1 MYLSKLIR
9 LFRIK
14 EPFLSQQEMD
24 QEQEALVQAQKK
36 INFAMEVFKSV
47 LELLLGYRLLPN
59 LYAITFFLLSLSSL
73 SSIVLIHLK
82 TKINP
87 LIRVLHSLLFSALYL
102 YKFQTSDFLFIYL
115 IYVSSAIELDAM
127 KVFYYLGFQV
137 IYETLKPENFVLNNG
152 EQIFSWLILCTI
164 YLNLFVTNKKKLS
177 LTFPQF
183 SIAKD
188 AESYRDANNYLIS
201 MKSSSSLFQMQF
213 FIDIQQKVRN
223 HEVLYV
229 NKPFLKKFGAQTN
242 ILRKLEQFILQT
254 DHEYNN
260 EGNKSTDHYFTK
272 STNILESLNHQDL
285 FLQAPFIAQAQLDDQ
300 TYKINMQQCTWK
312 GQQSYAITIIN
323 ITDDQLVMEL
333 KKLDSYKDNI
343 LATVSHDLKNPIG
356 AIYQT
361 LLFVQDDLQKL
372 IQQQQDLQQSVQF
385 IDICIN
391 NIIFLQSFVKDLSDF
406 QMIKMQKLKVFIT
419 EFDILNLCQQ
429 IQQAFQLQLQI
440 KQIEFHI
447 KNKAEDTLIK
457 NDEVRLKQVLFN
469 LISNSSKFTS
479 NGHISLNITDNNQD
493 IQEFYVNVKN
503 QMKQNKSKQSL
514 CQLDEQ
520 LNNLILIT
528 VSDTG
533 VGISDEVKGQ
543 LFKSYSTFD
552 GEKKQNRNGVGLGL
566 MISKQ
571 LCGYIGPLKYI
582 YINSRIGVGTN
593 FQFVIYRVHQDDV
606 DNLDDQ
612 PIQIHQVRYQKIP
625 KQTPQNKQRSVL
637 LVDDELFNNATN
649 KQLFQQCGVNQIQIA
664 YSASEA
670 IQMVKQKQFDM
681 ILLDVNLPDK
691 SGIQCIRDF
700 KKFNK
705 NAKIYIL
712 SAFDDQET
720 RQQCIKEGADRLFQK
735 PLTQKQILNIL

>member
-14 EPFLSQQEMD
+14 EPFLSQQEID
-24 QEQEALVQAQKK
+24 QEQETLIQVQKK
-36 INFAMEVFKSV
+36 INFAMEIFKSV
-47 LELLLGYRLLPN
+47 LEFLLGYRLLPN
-59 LYAITFFLLSLSSL
+59 LYSITFFLLSLSSL
-73 SSIVLIHLK
+73 SSIILIHQK
-82 TKINP
+82 TKIKS
-87 LIRVLHSLLFSALYL
+87 LFRVLHSLLFSALYL
-102 YKFQTSDFLFIYL
+102 HKFQTSDFLIIYL
-115 IYVSSAIELDAM
+115 IYVSSAIELDAL
-127 KVFYYLGFQV
+127 KVFYYVGFQV
-137 IYETLKPENFVLNNG
+137 IYEILKPENFILNNG

-188 AESYRDANNYLIS
+188 ADSYDEQLFDINEKQYLII
-201 MKSSSSLFQMQF
+201 LN
-213 FIDIQQKVRN
+213 VRN

-229 NKPFLKKFGAQTN
+229 NKPFLKKFGAQTS
-242 ILRKLEQFILQT
+242 ILGKLEQFIVQN

-260 EGNKSTDHYFTK
+260 DGNKSTDHYFTK

-285 FLQAPFIAQAQLDDQ
+285 FLQMPFIVQAQLDDQ
-300 TYKINMQQCTWK
+300 IYKVNMQQCTWK
-312 GQQSYAITIIN
+312 GQQSYAINIIN
-323 ITDDQLVMEL
+323 ITDDQMVLEL

-361 LLFVQDDLQKL
+361 LLFVQEDLQKL

-391 NIIFLQSFVKDLSDF
+391 NIQFLQSFVKDLSDF

-419 EFDILNLCQQ
+419 QFDILNIFQQ

-440 KQIEFHI
+440 KQIEFYI
-447 KNKAEDTLIK
+447 QNKVENTQIK

-469 LISNSSKFTS
+469 LISNSSKFTT
-479 NGHISLNITDNNQD
+479 NGQISLSISDNNQD
-493 IQEFYVNVKN
+493 IQEFYINVQN

-514 CQLDEQ
+514 CKIDEQ
-520 LNNLILIT
+520 LNNLLLIT

-552 GEKKQNRNGVGLGL
+552 SEKKQNRNGVGLGL

-582 YINSRIGVGTN
+582 YISSRIGVGTN
-593 FQFVIYRVHQDDV
+593 FQFVIYKTHFDDIENV
-606 DNLDDQ
+606 DDQ

-670 IQMVKQKQFDM
+670 TQMVKQKQFDM
-681 ILLDVNLPDK
+681 ILLDINLPDK
-691 SGIQCIRDF
+691 SGISCIKDF

>member
-14 EPFLSQQEMD
+14 EPFLSQQEID

-36 INFAMEVFKSV
+36 INFVMEVFKSV

-102 YKFQTSDFLFIYL
+102 YKFQTPDFLFIYL

-188 AESYRDANNYLIS
+188 AESSDEQ
-201 MKSSSSLFQMQF
+201 LFDINDKQF
-213 FIDIQQKVRN
+213 LVVLNVRN

-285 FLQAPFIAQAQLDDQ
+285 FLQAPFVAQAQLEDQ
-300 TYKINMQQCTWK
+300 TYKINMQQCIWK

-356 AIYQT
+356 AIHQT
-361 LLFVQDDLQKL
+361 LLFVQDDLQRL

-479 NGHISLNITDNNQD
+479 KGQISLNITDNNQD

-552 GEKKQNRNGVGLGL
+552 SEKKQNRNGVGLGL

-582 YINSRIGVGTN
+582 YINSKIGVGTN
-593 FQFVIYRVHQDDV
+593 FQFVIYRVHQDDI

-670 IQMVKQKQFDM
+670 IQMVKSKQFDM

-691 SGIQCIRDF
+691 SGIQCIREF